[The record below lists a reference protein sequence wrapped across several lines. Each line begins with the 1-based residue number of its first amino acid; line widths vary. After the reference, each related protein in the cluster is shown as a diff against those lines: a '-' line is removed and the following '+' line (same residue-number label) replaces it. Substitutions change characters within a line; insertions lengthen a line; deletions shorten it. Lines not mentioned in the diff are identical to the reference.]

1 MARPP
6 GCMLLLPEP
15 CPMARRNT
23 PAWLTATPIAHRG
36 LHDAAHG
43 LIENTLPAAEAAVQ
57 RGFAIECDVQLSA
70 DGAVVVFHDD
80 TLERLTGASGPVGR
94 RDLAAL
100 RLLSLR
106 GTDARIPTL
115 RELLDLIDD
124 RVPLLIEL
132 KSLWRRDGGKA
143 LVEAVASEMKSY
155 RGRAALMSF
164 DPDIVELLH
173 AALPDRP
180 AGITADRALRAEDYH
195 GQSAITRFGL
205 RHLLHAPRT
214 RPDFV
219 AYDVSALPMPA
230 TLVMMR
236 LLHRPVLTWTV
247 RTEKELFRARAF
259 ADQIIFEG
267 FVPETPPR

>member
-1 MARPP
+1 MAR
-6 GCMLLLPEP
+6 
-15 CPMARRNT
+15 RRNT
-23 PAWLTATPIAHRG
+23 PDWLTATPIAHRG
-36 LHDAAHG
+36 LHDAARG
-43 LIENTLPAAEAAVQ
+43 IVENTLPAAEAAIAH
-57 RGFAIECDVQLSA
+57 GFAIECDVQLSA

-80 TLERLTGASGPVGR
+80 TLERLTGAAGPVAR

-100 RLLSLR
+100 RLLSLK

-115 RELLDLIDD
+115 QELLELVDD

-132 KSLWRRDGGKA
+132 KSTWRRDGGKA
-143 LVEAVASEMKSY
+143 LVAAVAGVMAAC

-173 AALPDRP
+173 LALPDRP
-180 AGITADRALRAEDYH
+180 VGITADRALRGPDYA

-205 RHLLHAPRT
+205 RHLLHGPRT

-219 AYDVSALPMPA
+219 AYDVAALPMPA

-247 RTEKELFRARAF
+247 RTEKDLFRARAF

-267 FVPETPPR
+267 FVPENPQR